1 MFRRIRKNSKVLHK
15 EFENFQVETRGD
27 SSAMSP
33 PAVSVV
39 DKKLIGQRGITLL

>member
-1 MFRRIRKNSKVLHK
+1 MFRRIKNFKSSK

-39 DKKLIGQRGITLL
+39 DKKLTGQPGITLL

>member
-1 MFRRIRKNSKVLHK
+1 MFRRIKNLKSSEEL
-15 EFENFQVETRGD
+15 ENFHVETRGD

-39 DKKLIGQRGITLL
+39 DKKFTGQPGITLL

>member
-1 MFRRIRKNSKVLHK
+1 MYRRIKNLKSSKEL
-15 EFENFQVETRGD
+15 ENFQVETRGD

-39 DKKLIGQRGITLL
+39 DKKLTGQPGNTLL